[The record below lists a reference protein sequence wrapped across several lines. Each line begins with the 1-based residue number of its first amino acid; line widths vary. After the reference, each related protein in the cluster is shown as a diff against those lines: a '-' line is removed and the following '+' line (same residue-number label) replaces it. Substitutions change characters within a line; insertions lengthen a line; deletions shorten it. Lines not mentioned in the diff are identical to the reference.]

1 MTLYAII
8 EKLKMLA
15 LKHPNVNSA
24 YEGNIYDIMNANP
37 EQKYASVVLTQQSHT
52 QDDTYDHYGFNLFYV
67 DRLVDDMEDNRV
79 QIQSTGKSMLSNI
92 IKAFCEEFDAECETI
107 NYQTFTERFADECA
121 GVYCTITI
129 DMVKDIYCTEK
140 YWDESWATP
149 LITVRNQNKSVEF
162 TANGTYTVTYD
173 ATNYSGLGKV
183 EVEVNV
189 PDLNGS
195 YDEGYSEGKNDGI
208 QEGYADGKQDGYT
221 EGFDTGKNQG
231 LEEGYA
237 DGKADGIEEG
247 YSQGKSEGFSEGK
260 AEGYTEGKEVGIS
273 EQKAKL
279 EGITITENGTYTKED
294 GYNNIVVEV
303 PDLNG
308 SYDEGYDAGYSEG
321 VEEGTLNAGAI
332 IAETAQVLNITE
344 NGLYTT
350 KYTTH
355 EDLGFTDITGYFDD
369 GTPFYDYAQ
378 LNGNIFKTDI
388 MLKSDSSVEIWWKP
402 DFNFSG
408 GYYGD
413 GIFSTLD
420 SSKDFSISFRTLSTG
435 QQIQAQIG
443 GTDEIVKHELED
455 KWYHF
460 TLKESGLVMDGETI
474 TSNFAGDSVKNK
486 HLYINTFK
494 DYNTVGSANGY
505 YGMIKIDG
513 NTFIPTE
520 NGFINQ
526 TTNTP
531 LEVYQD
537 GGYKF
542 FGVPETENNLIR
554 TVNVNVAPT
563 INPTE
568 YGIRFGGSTFT
579 ALPDVFKLPQ
589 RIETSKLEAL
599 FMDATKLTDISS
611 FENVTEIYFTELFT
625 HLGVRIFYQTFD
637 GCTGL
642 ADLTP
647 LSNIRLNV
655 ENINIS
661 VHDIPGFRWS
671 YSFRDSVVED
681 FTPLN
686 HIYDN
691 ITEDYFFE
699 TDTYCFASTALKRFE
714 LDWDWSKCRTYYQML
729 GANTNIE
736 YIQELDATSV
746 TNGYQPLSLLY
757 LTSSS
762 AKANN
767 LTYFGGFKNQKVSC
781 DSNYFLPKCP
791 NLTRES
797 CLAIVNNLY
806 DFTGNGKT
814 PTTNEGKLKVH
825 ANFLTALGDDINIAL
840 NKGWTVTA

>member
-1 MTLYAII
+1 MTLYSII

-37 EQKYASVVLTQQSHT
+37 QQKYASVVLTQQSHT

-67 DRLVDDMEDNRV
+67 DRLVDDLDTNRV

-195 YDEGYSEGKNDGI
+195 YDDGYSEGKND
-208 QEGYADGKQDGYT
+208 
-221 EGFDTGKNQG
+221 
-231 LEEGYA
+231 
-237 DGKADGIEEG
+237 
-247 YSQGKSEGFSEGK
+247 
-260 AEGYTEGKEVGIS
+260 GIS

-279 EGITITENGTYTKED
+279 EGITITENGIYNKED
-294 GYNNIVVEV
+294 GYNEIVVEV

-308 SYDEGYDAGYSEG
+308 SYDEGYDVGYSEG
-321 VEEGTLNAGAI
+321 VEEGTSNAGK
-332 IAETAQVLNITE
+332 TAQVLNITE

-355 EDLGFTDITGYFDD
+355 EDLGLTDITGYFDD

-378 LNGNIFKTDI
+378 LTGKIFKTDI

-420 SSKDFSISFRTLSTG
+420 SLNDFSISFRTLSTG
-435 QQIQAQIG
+435 QQIQANI
-443 GTDEIVKHELED
+443 ESVEKIVKHEVED

-460 TLKESGLVMDGETI
+460 ILKESGLVMDGETI
-474 TSNFAGDSVKNK
+474 TSNFSGAYVNNK
-486 HLYINTFK
+486 HLYINTFNN
-494 DYNTVGSANGY
+494 YNTVGSANGY

-526 TTNTP
+526 TTNIP

-542 FGVPETENNLIR
+542 FGVPETESNLIR
-554 TVNVNVAPT
+554 TVNVNVVPKVNA
-563 INPTE
+563 ID
-568 YGIRFGGSTFT
+568 YGISFGYSTFT
-579 ALPDVFKLPQ
+579 ALPDMFKLPQ
-589 RIETSKLEAL
+589 RIETSKLNSL
-599 FMDATKLTDISS
+599 FTNCVNLKDISC
-611 FENVTEIYFTELFT
+611 FEGMSEIYYDGKFSTYMRVL
-625 HLGVRIFYQTFD
+625 YQTFQY
-637 GCTGL
+637 CSSL

-647 LSNIRLNV
+647 LSNIRIVVTDDNFTSSYKTAKFNFNYAFSNTVVTDFSPLAHIFDNV
-655 ENINIS
+655 TKEYTFDAS
-661 VHDIPGFRWS
+661 
-671 YSFRDSVVED
+671 
-681 FTPLN
+681 
-686 HIYDN
+686 
-691 ITEDYFFE
+691 
-699 TDTYCFASTALKRFE
+699 TYAFASSALKRFE
-714 LDWDWSKCRTYYQML
+714 LDWDWSKCTSYYQGL
-729 GANTNIE
+729 GDNKNME
-736 YIQELDATSV
+736 YIQELDATNV
-746 TNGYQPLSLLY
+746 TGGYNALDVLSISGG
-757 LTSSS
+757 T
-762 AKANN
+762 AK
-767 LTYFGGFKNQKVSC
+767 LTYFGGYKNQKYSMN
-781 DSNYFLPKCP
+781 SNYFLAKCP

-806 DFTGNGKT
+806 DFTGNGET
-814 PTTNEGKLKVH
+814 PTSSQGKLKVH
-825 ANFLTALGDDINIAL
+825 ANFLTTLGDELSIGTD
-840 NKGWTVTA
+840 KGWTITA

>member
-8 EKLKMLA
+8 DKLKMLA

-37 EQKYASVVLTQQSHT
+37 QQKYASVVLTQQSHT

-67 DRLVDDMEDNRV
+67 DRLVDDLDTNRV

-92 IKAFCEEFDAECETI
+92 IKAFCEEFDAECDSI

-162 TANGTYTVTYD
+162 TANGTYTIEYD

-195 YDEGYSEGKNDGI
+195 YDDGYSEGKNDGI
-208 QEGYADGKQDGYT
+208 QEGYADGKQDGYADGKQDGYT
-221 EGFDTGKNQG
+221 EGFDVGKNQG
-231 LEEGYA
+231 LEEGYV
-237 DGKADGIEEG
+237 DGKAD
-247 YSQGKSEGFSEGK
+247 GFSEGK
-260 AEGYTEGKEVGIS
+260 AEGYTEGKEDGIS

-279 EGITITENGTYTKED
+279 ESISISENGTYTRED
-294 GYNNIVVEV
+294 GYNEIVVEV

-355 EDLGFTDITGYFDD
+355 EDLGLTDITGYFDD
-369 GTPFYDYAQ
+369 GTPFYNYAQ
-378 LNGNIFKTDI
+378 LTGKIFKTDI
-388 MLKSDSSVEIWWKP
+388 MLQTDSSVEIWWKP

-408 GYYGD
+408 AYYGD
-413 GIFSTLD
+413 GMFSTLD
-420 SSKDFSISFRTLSTG
+420 SLNDFSISFRTPSTG
-435 QQIQAQIG
+435 QQIQARIG
-443 GTDEIVKHELED
+443 SEDEIVKHVVEN

-460 TLKESGLVMDGETI
+460 ILKESGLVMDGETI
-474 TSNFAGDSVKNK
+474 TSNFAGHSATNK
-486 HLYINTFK
+486 HLYINSYNDF
-494 DYNTVGSANGY
+494 NTVGSANGY

-542 FGVPETENNLIR
+542 FGVPETESNLIR
-554 TVNVNVAPT
+554 TVNVNVVPT

-568 YGIRFGGSTFT
+568 YGIRFGNSTFT
-579 ALPDVFKLPQ
+579 ALPDVFELPQ
-589 RIETSKLEAL
+589 RIENSKLEAL
-599 FMDATKLTDISS
+599 FMDATKLTDISC
-611 FENVTEIYFTELFT
+611 FEGMTEIYFDGTFT
-625 HLGVRIFYQTFD
+625 SASEAVFSQTFQY
-637 GCTGL
+637 CESL

-647 LSNIRLNV
+647 LRNIRITVTDDNFTSFYNTARFRFNYGFLNTV
-655 ENINIS
+655 VTDFSPLAHIFDN
-661 VHDIPGFRWS
+661 VTHDYI
-671 YSFRDSVVED
+671 
-681 FTPLN
+681 
-686 HIYDN
+686 
-691 ITEDYFFE
+691 FE
-699 TDTYCFASTALKRFE
+699 VGGEVFASTALKRFE
-714 LDWDWSKCRTYYQML
+714 LDWDWSKCTSYYR
-729 GANTNIE
+729 AFSDKKNIE
-736 YIQELDATSV
+736 YIQELDATNV
-746 TNGYQPLSLLY
+746 TSGYAPLNLFNLY
-757 LTSSS
+757 SD
-762 AKANN
+762 APN
-767 LTYFGGFKNQKVSC
+767 LTYFGGFKNQKLSI
-781 DSNYFLPKCP
+781 DNNNFLAKCP

-806 DFTGNGKT
+806 DFTGNGEA
-814 PTTNEGKLKVH
+814 PTSSQGKLKVH
-825 ANFLTALGDDINIAL
+825 ANFLTTLGDDINIAL
-840 NKGWTVTA
+840 NKGWIVTA